1 MKSIREL
8 LTDREVISLSG
19 ETSALDAAR
28 AMTEHRVGALLITDA
43 DGAAAG
49 IFTERDLMT
58 RLLVKGLDAAKT
70 PVSDLMTRDM
80 FTASPNE
87 RVNQVAQ
94 EMQKRHIRHLPVVE
108 GGQVVG
114 LLSLRD
120 LLREH
125 LAIATGEV
133 EALTAYIQSPAGEI
147 EAAEEAS

>member
-1 MKSIREL
+1 MKTIRDL
-8 LTDREVISLSG
+8 LTDREVISLDG
-19 ETSALDAAR
+19 GTSALDAAR
-28 AMTEHRVGALLITDA
+28 AMAEHRVGALLVTDA

-49 IFTERDLMT
+49 IFTERDLMI
-58 RLLVKGLDAAKT
+58 RLVVKGLDATAT
-70 PVSDLMTRDM
+70 PVEDLMTRDM

-94 EMQKRHIRHLPVVE
+94 EMQNRHIRHLPVVE
-108 GGQVVG
+108 DGVVVG

-133 EALTAYIQSPAGEI
+133 EALTAYIQSPAGDLE
-147 EAAEEAS
+147 AEEEAG